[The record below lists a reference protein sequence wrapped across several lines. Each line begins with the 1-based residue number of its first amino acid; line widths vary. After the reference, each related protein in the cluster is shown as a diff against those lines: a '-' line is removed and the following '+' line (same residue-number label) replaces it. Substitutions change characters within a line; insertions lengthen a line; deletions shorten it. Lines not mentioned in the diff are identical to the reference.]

1 MAFESF
7 IVKPSGLTL
16 EGFERVFWQVWCNV
30 TILIQYT
37 IALLDNGPK
46 TSSLPM
52 TQPQISV
59 KFISYFINPKGWEKC
74 RSKCPV
80 IKPEPPTV
88 SGAQLEPK
96 DPHNIWDKELWES
109 EKISF
114 KCQNDSLV
122 IDNTKGN
129 VEVKFQCLPDGTYNT
144 PTEDH
149 KWPRCTEPPIDPCK
163 CKLIN

>member
-1 MAFESF
+1 M
-7 IVKPSGLTL
+7 
-16 EGFERVFWQVWCNV
+16 
-30 TILIQYT
+30 
-37 IALLDNGPK
+37 
-46 TSSLPM
+46 
-52 TQPQISV
+52 
-59 KFISYFINPKGWEKC
+59 
-74 RSKCPV
+74 

-163 CKLIN
+163 CELINYTQFSL